1 MTIEM
6 SDNQQLQISALQEL
20 QKKFPFKKEQIL
32 AVLEMHAEGCT
43 IPFMARYR
51 KEKTGQLDEVEIK
64 NILDGYAYIV
74 SLENRKEEVLRLIEE
89 RGKLTEELAEKIRK
103 AKKLQTVEDL
113 YLPYKE
119 KRRTRATIAKE
130 KGLEPLADW
139 ILKFEKS
146 SSLEEAATS
155 YLNEEHELIT
165 TEQVLEGAKDIIM
178 EKISE
183 DATIRDYLR
192 QKLAQ
197 KAVVHSSLKDEKKDE
212 KGVYKMYYAYDE
224 KVSHAQGYRILAM
237 NRGEKEGALKVSVV
251 APDVELIQWIEGKY
265 IKHEPPVI
273 AQFVKNAV
281 EEAYKKYIFPAME
294 REVRKELTEKAEE
307 TSIEIFSKNIG
318 QLFMQPPLKNKIV
331 LAVDPAYRTGCKI
344 AVLDETGKVEH
355 IGVIYPHAPKNQWD
369 GAKTTLLELVDKYR
383 VDILAVGNGTAS
395 RETEQLVSE
404 VVKESKRTISYLIVN
419 EAGASVY
426 SASNLAREEFPDL
439 QIEERSAISIGR
451 RIQDPLSELVKI
463 DPKSVG
469 VGQYQHDLN
478 QKALSQS
485 LEFVVETAV
494 NKVGVNVNTASVS
507 LLQYVSGLSKTVAKN
522 IVTLRESLGKFDDRK
537 QLKEVPRL
545 GAKTYEQAIG
555 FLRVIDGKNPLDK
568 TGIHPEN
575 YDQTKALL
583 KQLGFSVSDIGSEQL
598 VEKLK
603 QLNLAEVA
611 ADLEIGLFTL
621 QDIVDAL
628 MKPMRDPREALQAP
642 LLRKDV
648 LQIEEIQVGMEFEG
662 TVRNITDF
670 GAFVDIGVKQDGLVH
685 KSKMAKKFVKHPMD
699 IVEVGQIV
707 TVWVDGID
715 LERGRISLTM
725 NKKEEIK

>member
-1 MTIEM
+1 M
-6 SDNQQLQISALQEL
+6 SDNQQLQIIALQAL
-20 QKKFPFKKEQIL
+20 QQKFPFKKEQIL
-32 AVLEMHAEGCT
+32 AVLEMHEEGCT

-51 KEKTGQLDEVEIK
+51 KERTGQLDEVQIK

-89 RGKLTEELAEKIRK
+89 RGKLTEELATKIK
-103 AKKLQTVEDL
+103 QAKKLQTVEDL

-119 KRRTRATIAKE
+119 KRRTKATIAKE

-139 ILKFEKS
+139 ILQFEKS
-146 SSLEEAATS
+146 PTLEEKATD
-155 YLNEEHELIT
+155 YLSEEHELVS

-183 DATIRDYLR
+183 DASIRDYLR
-192 QKLAQ
+192 RKLVQ
-197 KAVVHSSLKDEKKDE
+197 KAVVRSSLKDVEKDE
-212 KGVYKMYYAYDE
+212 KGVYKMYYEYDE

-237 NRGEKEGALKVSVV
+237 NRGEKEGVLKVSII
-251 APDVELIQWIEGKY
+251 APDVEYIQWIEEKY
-265 IKHEPPVI
+265 VKSAPLEAVM
-273 AQFVKNAV
+273 FVKSAI

-294 REVRKELTEKAEE
+294 REVRKELTEKAEAI
-307 TSIEIFSKNIG
+307 SIEVFSKNIG

-355 IGVIYPHAPKNQWD
+355 IDVIYPHAPKNQWD
-369 GAKTTLLELVDKYR
+369 LAKRTLFELIEKYH

-395 RETEQLVSE
+395 RETEQLISE
-404 VVKESKRTISYLIVN
+404 VVKESTYAISYLIVN

-426 SASNLAREEFPDL
+426 SASELAREEFPDL
-439 QIEERSAISIGR
+439 QVEERSAISIGR

-522 IVTLRESLGKFDDRK
+522 IVTLREELGKFDDRK
-537 QLKEVPRL
+537 QLKKVPRL

-555 FLRVIDGKNPLDK
+555 FLRVLDGKNPLDR

-575 YDQTKALL
+575 YDQTKILL
-583 KQLGFSVSDIGSEQL
+583 EQIEFSVSDIGSEKL

-603 QLNLAEVA
+603 TLDLEKVA
-611 ADLEIGLFTL
+611 ADLDIGLFTL
-621 QDIVDAL
+621 QDIVEAL
-628 MKPMRDPREALQAP
+628 IKPMRDPREALQAP

-648 LQIEEIQVGMEFEG
+648 LQMEEIQVGMEFEG

-670 GAFVDIGVKQDGLVH
+670 GAFIDIGVKQDGLVH

-707 TVWVDGID
+707 TVWVDDID
-715 LERGRISLTM
+715 LARGRISLTM
-725 NKKEEIK
+725 NKKEEK